1 MGKTMLRSLFVLTLA
16 MGATACSTT
25 PPASPRISDATTP
38 DAAGLV
44 SIQTLVPDID
54 LDIRYA
60 GHHNFTGAPVDG
72 YDAPRCYLLR
82 PAAEALARVETAL
95 RPQGYRLRI
104 FDCYRPVR
112 AVRDFMAWID
122 TPDDAAAKSAWYP
135 HLDKR
140 ALRGDY
146 IAPTSGHSRGATLDL
161 TLLKCAGETCT
172 PLDMGTPFDFFDTS
186 ANTDSPKVT
195 PAQRANR
202 HVLGDAMARAGFR
215 NYPMEWWHF
224 TLQPE
229 PTPGMQYDVPVR

>member
-1 MGKTMLRSLFVLTLA
+1 MCLLA
-16 MGATACSTT
+16 MGLGACAAT
-25 PPASPRISDATTP
+25 PPATGPRTSRATTP

-44 SIQTLVPDID
+44 SIQALVPDID

-122 TPDDAAAKSAWYP
+122 TPDDAATKAAWYP
-135 HLDKR
+135 QLDKR
-140 ALRGDY
+140 SLRGDY

-161 TLLKCAGETCT
+161 TLLRCEHDACT

-202 HVLGDAMARAGFR
+202 HVLGDAMTRGGFR

-229 PTPGMQYDVPVR
+229 PTPDTQYDVPVR